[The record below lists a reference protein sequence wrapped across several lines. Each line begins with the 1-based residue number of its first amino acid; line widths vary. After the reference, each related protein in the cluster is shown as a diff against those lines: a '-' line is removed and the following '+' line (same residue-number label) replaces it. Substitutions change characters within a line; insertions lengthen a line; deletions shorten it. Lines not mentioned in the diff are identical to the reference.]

1 MRDVLGD
8 SLLRFAGFELDLP
21 RAELRGAD
29 GTPIKL
35 RPKTFELL
43 RLFATSGGRVLS
55 KQELMEAVWPN
66 VHVGEDSLFQ
76 CIRELRAAL
85 GDERRQ
91 LIKLASGGGY
101 LLATEVVAEP
111 AADPAP
117 AERTATD
124 PTGEVAPLPPAEVA
138 AARPQR
144 AWFGL
149 SRQATVAGVAGL
161 FVMGLAVAAPVLKP
175 DLLFRRTPP
184 RLAVMPIVDDSKDA
198 RGAALA
204 AEVTARL
211 TDGFARIQNI
221 SVVAPRMAAKGG
233 DKGGDSTAAPA
244 ASSDYELRGE
254 LERSDKSWTLRA
266 RIIKAATAEV
276 QSVVAASVAADE
288 ADAQL
293 AQSRLVAGVGHGLA
307 RRLNEIL
314 EARTPRVPA
323 AGSSAGGD
331 KVAVEQA
338 LASINQTTR
347 ERFGAAQ
354 AMLQKAL
361 SDDPDNLDVAV
372 ALASLQM
379 RGIQMVWFSPEEAVA
394 VEARANATLE
404 QALRSKPNSIPVLE
418 AYCRFLS
425 ATNHFVESLVTCA
438 KALSFDPW
446 NGSALYLIGLGQ
458 VYLGRF
464 DDALATFQQADRYD
478 TPAASRWTW
487 LLGAGMTYALMERF
501 EEALPWLQRSIAV
514 TPGTGRSH
522 FLLAAAYQRSG
533 RLEEAK
539 AAIAEG
545 LRLRP
550 GTTRRSV
557 WPPMKNASPV
567 CIAAWERVV
576 QAEVDAGLPEQ

>member
-1 MRDVLGD
+1 MGD
-8 SLLRFAGFELDLP
+8 QLLRFAGFELDQQ
-21 RAELRGAD
+21 RAELRSAD
-29 GTPIKL
+29 GVAIKL
-35 RPKTFELL
+35 RPKTFEML

-76 CIRELRAAL
+76 CIRELRTAL

-101 LLATEVVAEP
+101 LLATEVVAAP
-111 AADPAP
+111 AVTAP
-117 AERTATD
+117 AEAPRPALTV
-124 PTGEVAPLPPAEVA
+124 EVETELPAEA
-138 AARPQR
+138 AAAAVRSQR
-144 AWFGL
+144 TVFGL
-149 SRQATVAGVAGL
+149 SRQAMVAAVAALGVI
-161 FVMGLAVAAPVLKP
+161 VMGLAVAAPVLKP
-175 DLLFRRTPP
+175 DLLFKRTPA
-184 RLAVMPIVDDSKDA
+184 RIAVMPIVDASNDS
-198 RGAALA
+198 RGAAMA
-204 AEVTARL
+204 AEVTGRL
-211 TDGFARIQNI
+211 TDGFAKIQNI
-221 SVVAPRMAAKGG
+221 SVVAPRLAAAAGG
-233 DKGGDSTAAPA
+233 ESTAPA

-254 LERSDKSWTLRA
+254 LQLADQSWTLRT
-266 RIIKAATAEV
+266 RIIKAGTGEV
-276 QSVVAASVAADE
+276 QSVAAVSINADE
-288 ADAQL
+288 ADAPL
-293 AQSRLVAGVGHGLA
+293 AQARLAAGVGHVLA

-314 EARTPRVPA
+314 EPSTSSSARRR
-323 AGSSAGGD
+323 SSAGGD

-354 AMLQKAL
+354 VMLQKAL
-361 SDDPDNLDVAV
+361 ADDPDNLDVAV

-379 RGIQMVWFSPEEAVA
+379 RGIQMVWFSSEEAAA
-394 VEARANATLE
+394 VEARAIATLE
-404 QALRSKPNSIPVLE
+404 QALRSKPNSIAVLE

-438 KALSFDPW
+438 RALSFDPW

-458 VYLGRF
+458 IYLGRF

-478 TPAASRWTW
+478 TPPASRWTW
-487 LLGAGMTYALMERF
+487 LLGAGMTYVLMGRY
-501 EEALPWLQRSIAV
+501 EEALPWLQRSIAI

-522 FLLAAAYQRSG
+522 FMLAAAYQRSG
-533 RLEEAK
+533 RFEEAR

-550 GTTRRSV
+550 GTTRLSV

>member
-1 MRDVLGD
+1 VLGD
-8 SLLRFAGFELDLP
+8 SLLRFAGFELDQR

-29 GTPIKL
+29 GTPIRL
-35 RPKTFELL
+35 RPKTFEML
-43 RLFATSGGRVLS
+43 RLFATSGGRVLT

-101 LLATEVVAEP
+101 LLATEVVAASAAAP
-111 AADPAP
+111 AQAEGSRSDPA
-117 AERTATD
+117 
-124 PTGEVAPLPPAEVA
+124 GEVAPRLPAEA
-138 AARPQR
+138 AMPVRPR
-144 AWFGL
+144 RVPFGL
-149 SRQATVAGVAGL
+149 SRKAMVAAVVGLGVIII
-161 FVMGLAVAAPVLKP
+161 GLAVAAPVMKP
-175 DLLFRRTPP
+175 DLLFSRTMP
-184 RLAVMPIVDDSKDA
+184 RLAVIPIVDESNDP
-198 RGAALA
+198 RGAAMA

-211 TDGFARIQNI
+211 TDGFAGIQNI
-221 SVVAPRMAAKGG
+221 SAVAPRLAA
-233 DKGGDSTAAPA
+233 KGGDSTAASA

-254 LERSDKSWTLRA
+254 LQLSGQSWTLRA
-266 RIIKAATAEV
+266 RVIKAVTGEV
-276 QSVVAASVAADE
+276 QSVVAASVSADE

-293 AQSRLVAGVGHGLA
+293 AQSRLVAGAGHVLA

-314 EARTPRVPA
+314 EPSAAPSRARK
-323 AGSSAGGD
+323 SSAGGD

-354 AMLQKAL
+354 AILQKAL
-361 SDDPDNLDVAV
+361 TGDPDNLDIAV

-404 QALRSKPNSIPVLE
+404 RALRSKPNSIPVLE

-425 ATNHFVESLVTCA
+425 ATNHFIESLVTCA

-446 NGSALYLIGLGQ
+446 NGAALYLIGLGQ
-458 VYLGRF
+458 IYLGRF
-464 DDALATFQQADRYD
+464 DDALATFRQADRYD
-478 TPAASRWTW
+478 TPPASRWTW
-487 LLGAGMTYALMERF
+487 LLGAGMANVLMGRD
-501 EEALPWLQRSIAV
+501 EEALPWLQRSIGI

-533 RLEEAK
+533 RFEEAR

-545 LRLRP
+545 LKLRP
-550 GTTRRSV
+550 GTTRLNVS
-557 WPPMKNASPV
+557 PPMKNASPV

>member
-1 MRDVLGD
+1 MGD
-8 SLLRFAGFELDLP
+8 SLLRFAGFELDQQ

-29 GTPIKL
+29 GAPIKL
-35 RPKTFELL
+35 RPKTFEML

-76 CIRELRAAL
+76 CIRELRTAL

-101 LLATEVVAEP
+101 LLATEVVAAP
-111 AADPAP
+111 AADPAQAKGTRP
-117 AERTATD
+117 H
-124 PTGEVAPLPPAEVA
+124 PTGGVVPLPPAEVA
-138 AARPQR
+138 AVRPQR
-144 AWFGL
+144 AMFGL
-149 SRQATVAGVAGL
+149 SRKATVAAVAGL
-161 FVMGLAVAAPVLKP
+161 FVIVMGLAVAAPVLKP
-175 DLLFRRTPP
+175 DLLFKRTPP
-184 RLAVMPIVDDSKDA
+184 RLAVMPIVDESNDA
-198 RGAALA
+198 HGAAMA
-204 AEVTARL
+204 AEVTVRL
-211 TDGFARIQNI
+211 TDGFAKIQNI
-221 SVVAPRMAAKGG
+221 SVVAPRLAAKSG
-233 DKGGDSTAAPA
+233 DGSTTSAP
-244 ASSDYELRGE
+244 SSDYELRGE
-254 LERSDKSWTLRA
+254 LGRRDQSWTLRA
-266 RIIKAATAEV
+266 RIIKAATGEV
-276 QSVVAASVAADE
+276 QSVVATSVGGE
-288 ADAQL
+288 EMDAQL

-314 EARTPRVPA
+314 ESRVPRA
-323 AGSSAGGD
+323 TVAGTSAGGD
-331 KVAVEQA
+331 KVVVEQA

-347 ERFGAAQ
+347 ERFGAAK

-361 SDDPDNLDVAV
+361 SDDPDNLEVAV

-404 QALRSKPNSIPVLE
+404 QALRSKPNSIAVLE

-478 TPAASRWTW
+478 TPQASRWTW
-487 LLGAGMTYALMERF
+487 LLGAGMTYALMGRF
-501 EEALPWLQRSIAV
+501 EEALPWLQRSIAI

-522 FLLAAAYQRSG
+522 FLLGAAYQRTG
-533 RLEEAK
+533 RLEEAR

-545 LRLRP
+545 LKLRP
-550 GTTRRSV
+550 GTTRLNVS
-557 WPPMKNASPV
+557 PPMKNASPV

-576 QAEVDAGLPEQ
+576 EAEVDAGLPEQ

>member
-1 MRDVLGD
+1 
-8 SLLRFAGFELDLP
+8 
-21 RAELRGAD
+21 
-29 GTPIKL
+29 
-35 RPKTFELL
+35 
-43 RLFATSGGRVLS
+43 
-55 KQELMEAVWPN
+55 
-66 VHVGEDSLFQ
+66 
-76 CIRELRAAL
+76 
-85 GDERRQ
+85 
-91 LIKLASGGGY
+91 
-101 LLATEVVAEP
+101 
-111 AADPAP
+111 
-117 AERTATD
+117 
-124 PTGEVAPLPPAEVA
+124 
-138 AARPQR
+138 
-144 AWFGL
+144 
-149 SRQATVAGVAGL
+149 
-161 FVMGLAVAAPVLKP
+161 
-175 DLLFRRTPP
+175 
-184 RLAVMPIVDDSKDA
+184 MPIVDESNDA
-198 RGAALA
+198 RGAAMA

-211 TDGFARIQNI
+211 TDGFAKVQNI
-221 SVVAPRMAAKGG
+221 SVVAPRLAAKGG
-233 DKGGDSTAAPA
+233 DGSAASAP
-244 ASSDYELRGE
+244 SSDYELRGE
-254 LERSDKSWTLRA
+254 LERRDQSWTLRA
-266 RIIKAATAEV
+266 RIIKAATGEV

-314 EARTPRVPA
+314 ESRVPRA
-323 AGSSAGGD
+323 PVAGASAGGD

-361 SDDPDNLDVAV
+361 GDDPDNLEVAV

-394 VEARANATLE
+394 IEARANATLE
-404 QALRSKPNSIPVLE
+404 QALRSKPNSIAVLE

-464 DDALATFQQADRYD
+464 DDALATFLQADRYD
-478 TPAASRWTW
+478 TPQASRWTW
-487 LLGAGMTYALMERF
+487 LLGAGMTYALMGRF
-501 EEALPWLQRSIAV
+501 EEALPWLQRSIAI

-522 FLLAAAYQRSG
+522 FLLGAAYQRTG
-533 RLEEAK
+533 RLEEAR

-550 GTTRRSV
+550 GTTRLNVS
-557 WPPMKNASPV
+557 PPMKNASPV
-567 CIAAWERVV
+567 CIEAWERVV

>member
-1 MRDVLGD
+1 MLGVN
-8 SLLRFAGFELDLP
+8 LLRFVGFELDLP

-29 GTPIKL
+29 GMPIKL
-35 RPKTFELL
+35 RPKTFDML

-76 CIRELRAAL
+76 CIRELRTAL

-101 LLATEVVAEP
+101 LLATEVETAPESTPVQAVETRP
-111 AADPAP
+111 DPDD
-117 AERTATD
+117 EI
-124 PTGEVAPLPPAEVA
+124 APLLPVEVA
-138 AARPQR
+138 AVRPQR
-144 AWFGL
+144 VWFGL
-149 SRQATVAGVAGL
+149 SRQATVAAVAGL
-161 FVMGLAVAAPVLKP
+161 GVILMGLAMAAPVLKP
-175 DLLFRRTPP
+175 DLLFKRTPP
-184 RLAVMPIVDDSKDA
+184 RIAVMPIVDASNDS
-198 RGAALA
+198 RGMAIA
-204 AEVTARL
+204 AEVTGRL
-211 TDGFARIQNI
+211 TDGFAKIQNI
-221 SVVAPRMAAKGG
+221 RVVAPRLAVAGSE
-233 DKGGDSTAAPA
+233 STAPA

-254 LERSDKSWTLRA
+254 LQLGDQSWTLRA
-266 RIIKAATAEV
+266 RIIKAGTGEV
-276 QSVVAASVAADE
+276 QSVAAASISADE

-293 AQSRLVAGVGHGLA
+293 VQARLAAGVGHVLA
-307 RRLNEIL
+307 RRLNDIL
-314 EARTPRVPA
+314 EPSTS
-323 AGSSAGGD
+323 SSARRKSSIGGD

-361 SDDPDNLDVAV
+361 SDDPDNLDIAV
-372 ALASLQM
+372 ALASIQM
-379 RGIQMVWFSPEEAVA
+379 RGIQMVWFTPEEAA
-394 VEARANATLE
+394 IVEAKANATLE
-404 QALRSKPNSIPVLE
+404 QALRSKPNSIPALE

-458 VYLGRF
+458 IYLGRF

-487 LLGAGMTYALMERF
+487 LLGAGMAYALMGRY
-501 EEALPWLQRSIAV
+501 EEALPWLQRSIAI

-522 FLLAAAYQRSG
+522 FLLAAAYQRLG
-533 RLEEAK
+533 RREEAN
-539 AAIAEG
+539 AAMLEG

-550 GTTRRSV
+550 GTTSLNV
-557 WPPMKNASPV
+557 SPPMKNASPV
-567 CIAAWERVV
+567 CLAAWERVV
-576 QAEVDAGLPEQ
+576 QAEVDAGLPER

>member
-1 MRDVLGD
+1 MGDALGD
-8 SLLRFAGFELDLP
+8 HLLRFAGFELDP
-21 RAELRGAD
+21 QRAELRGAD
-29 GTPIKL
+29 GASIKL
-35 RPKTFELL
+35 RPKTFEML
-43 RLFATSGGRVLS
+43 RFFAASGGRVLT

-76 CIRELRAAL
+76 CIRELRTAL

-101 LLATEVVAEP
+101 LLATEVTAQSEAPPLAQAVEAAP
-111 AADPAP
+111 AA
-117 AERTATD
+117 
-124 PTGEVAPLPPAEVA
+124 PTEGVSLQARSQRFIFGFSRRAMA
-138 AARPQR
+138 AA
-144 AWFGL
+144 
-149 SRQATVAGVAGL
+149 VAGL
-161 FVMGLAVAAPVLKP
+161 GVIVISLAVAAPVLKP
-175 DLLFRRTPP
+175 DLLFTRTPP
-184 RLAVMPIVDDSKDA
+184 RLVVMPIVDASNDP
-198 RGAALA
+198 RGAVMAE
-204 AEVTARL
+204 EVTGRL
-211 TDGFARIQNI
+211 TDGFAKIQNI
-221 SVVAPRMAAKGG
+221 SVVAPR
-233 DKGGDSTAAPA
+233 SPA
-244 ASSDYELRGE
+244 LASVERTSSPATSPDYEIRGE
-254 LERSDKSWTLRA
+254 LQHSDQSWTLRA
-266 RIIKAATAEV
+266 RIIKAGTGEV
-276 QSVVAASVAADE
+276 QSVVAASVNADE

-293 AQSRLVAGVGHGLA
+293 AQSRLVAGVGHVLA

-314 EARTPRVPA
+314 EPSKSSSASRT
-323 AGSSAGGD
+323 SSAGGD

-361 SDDPDNLDVAV
+361 IDDPDNLDIAV

-379 RGIQMVWFSPEEAVA
+379 RGIQMVWFSPEEAVT

-418 AYCRFLS
+418 ATCRFLS

-458 VYLGRF
+458 IYLGRF
-464 DDALATFQQADRYD
+464 DDALATFRQADRYD
-478 TPAASRWTW
+478 TPPASRWTW
-487 LLGAGMTYALMERF
+487 LLGAGFANVLMGRD
-501 EEALPWLQRSIAV
+501 EEALPWLQRSIAI
-514 TPGTGRSH
+514 TPATGRSH
-522 FLLAAAYQRSG
+522 LLLAAAYQRSG
-533 RLEEAK
+533 HLEEAR

-550 GTTRRSV
+550 GTTRLNVSS
-557 WPPMKNASPV
+557 PMKNASPV

-576 QAEVDAGLPEQ
+576 QAEVDAGLPER

>member
-1 MRDVLGD
+1 M
-8 SLLRFAGFELDLP
+8 LRFAGFELDQQ

-29 GTPIKL
+29 GAPIKL
-35 RPKTFELL
+35 RPKTFEML

-55 KQELMEAVWPN
+55 KQALMEAVWPN

-76 CIRELRAAL
+76 CIRELRTAL

-101 LLATEVVAEP
+101 SLTANVVTEPEVSAALAEMVAAVVAGP
-111 AADPAP
+111 AVPAEDKAAP
-117 AERTATD
+117 AQALTPRSVFNLR
-124 PTGEVAPLPPAEVA
+124 GPAVIGGVA
-138 AARPQR
+138 AFCA
-144 AWFGL
+144 
-149 SRQATVAGVAGL
+149 VII
-161 FVMGLAVAAPVLKP
+161 GLAVAAPVLRP
-175 DLLFRRTPP
+175 DFLFKRVPP
-184 RLAVMPIVDDSKDA
+184 RIAVMAIVNESNDP
-198 RGAALA
+198 RGAAVA
-204 AEVTARL
+204 AEVTGRL

-221 SVVAPRMAAKGG
+221 SVVAPRA
-233 DKGGDSTAAPA
+233 TAGVESVALPV
-244 ASSDYELRGE
+244 ASPDYEIRGE
-254 LERSDKSWTLRA
+254 LQRGDQAWTLRA
-266 RIIKAATAEV
+266 RIIGTGSGEV
-276 QSVVAASVAADE
+276 QSVATASVGADE
-288 ADAQL
+288 VAELQ
-293 AQSRLVAGVGHGLA
+293 QSRLVAGVGHVLA
-307 RRLNEIL
+307 RRLNELL
-314 EARTPRVPA
+314 EPSASPSASRA
-323 AGSSAGGD
+323 SSAGGD

-354 AMLQKAL
+354 TMLQKAL
-361 SDDPDNLDVAV
+361 DDDPDNVDLAV
-372 ALASLQM
+372 ALSSLQM
-379 RGIQMVWFSPEEAVA
+379 RGIQMVWFSPEEAAA

-404 QALRSKPNSIPVLE
+404 QALRLKPNSIPVLE

-458 VYLGRF
+458 IYLGRF
-464 DDALATFQQADRYD
+464 DDALATFQQADHYD

-487 LLGAGMTYALMERF
+487 LLGAGLAYALMERF
-501 EEALPWLQRSIAV
+501 EEAVPWLQRSIAI

-533 RLEEAK
+533 RREEAS

-550 GTTRRSV
+550 GSTRLNVS
-557 WPPMKNASPV
+557 PPMKNASPV

>member
-1 MRDVLGD
+1 MRDALGD
-8 SLLRFAGFELDLP
+8 QLLRFAGFELDP
-21 RAELRGAD
+21 QRAELRGAD

-35 RPKTFELL
+35 RPKTFEML
-43 RLFATSGGRVLS
+43 RLFVTSGGRVLN

-76 CIRELRAAL
+76 CIRELRTAL

-101 LLATEVVAEP
+101 LLATEVVAAP
-111 AADPAP
+111 AAAP
-117 AERTATD
+117 VQAEGSR
-124 PTGEVAPLPPAEVA
+124 PVAPGLQAEVA
-138 AARPQR
+138 AMPVRPR
-144 AWFGL
+144 RTMFGL
-149 SRQATVAGVAGL
+149 SRQATVAAVVGL
-161 FVMGLAVAAPVLKP
+161 CVIVIGLAVAAPVLKP
-175 DLLFRRTPP
+175 DLLFSRTMP
-184 RLAVMPIVDDSKDA
+184 RLAVLPIVDDSNDP
-198 RGAALA
+198 RGAAMT
-204 AEVTARL
+204 AELTGRL
-211 TDGFARIQNI
+211 TDGFAKIQNI
-221 SVVAPRMAAKGG
+221 SVIAPRSAAVAGG
-233 DKGGDSTAAPA
+233 VSTAAPA

-254 LERSDKSWTLRA
+254 LQHGDRSWMLRA
-266 RIIKAATAEV
+266 RIIKSGTGEV
-276 QSVVAASVAADE
+276 QSVVAASVNADE

-293 AQSRLVAGVGHGLA
+293 AQSRLVAGVGHVLA

-314 EARTPRVPA
+314 EPSTSSSAL
-323 AGSSAGGD
+323 GKSSAGGD

-347 ERFGAAQ
+347 ERFGDAQ

-361 SDDPDNLDVAV
+361 AEEPDNLDIAV

-379 RGIQMVWFSPEEAVA
+379 RGIQMVWFSPEEAIA

-404 QALRSKPNSIPVLE
+404 QALRAKPNSIPVLE

-446 NGSALYLIGLGQ
+446 NGASLYLIGLGQ
-458 VYLGRF
+458 IYLGRF
-464 DDALATFQQADRYD
+464 DDALATFRQADRYD
-478 TPAASRWTW
+478 TPPASRWTW
-487 LLGAGMTYALMERF
+487 LLGAGLANVLMERY
-501 EEALPWLQRSIAV
+501 EEALPWLQRSIAI
-514 TPGTGRSH
+514 TPATGRSH
-522 FLLAAAYQRSG
+522 LLLAAAYQRSG

-539 AAIAEG
+539 AAVAEG

-550 GTTRRSV
+550 GTTRLSV
-557 WPPMKNASPV
+557 SPSMKNASPV

>member
-1 MRDVLGD
+1 M
-8 SLLRFAGFELDLP
+8 LRFAGFELDQQ
-21 RAELRGAD
+21 RAELRGVD
-29 GTPIKL
+29 GVAIKL
-35 RPKTFELL
+35 RPKTFEML
-43 RLFATSGGRVLS
+43 RVFATSGGRVLS

-66 VHVGEDSLFQ
+66 VHVGEDNLFQ
-76 CIRELRAAL
+76 CIRELRTAL

-101 LLATEVVAEP
+101 LLTAEVEAEP
-111 AADPAP
+111 EVTAEAEAPTTAP
-117 AERTATD
+117 A
-124 PTGEVAPLPPAEVA
+124 GEDAPLPPAEVA
-138 AARPQR
+138 AAPVRPPR
-144 AWFGL
+144 ATFGL
-149 SRQATVAGVAGL
+149 SRQATVAAVAGL
-161 FVMGLAVAAPVLKP
+161 CVIVVGLAVAAPVLKP
-175 DLLFRRTPP
+175 DLLFKRPPP
-184 RLAVMPIVDDSKDA
+184 RLAVMPIADDGNDP
-198 RGAALA
+198 RGAAMA
-204 AEVTARL
+204 AEVTACL
-211 TDGFARIQNI
+211 TDGFAKVQNI
-221 SVVAPRMAAKGG
+221 SVVAPRSAVSGG
-233 DKGGDSTAAPA
+233 ESTAASA

-254 LERSDKSWTLRA
+254 LERGDQFWTLRA
-266 RIIKAATAEV
+266 RIIKATTGEV

-293 AQSRLVAGVGHGLA
+293 AQSRLVAGVGHVLA

-314 EARTPRVPA
+314 ESRPSTSRKI
-323 AGSSAGGD
+323 SAGGD

-354 AMLQKAL
+354 TMLQKAL
-361 SDDPDNLDVAV
+361 ADDPDNLDVAV

-379 RGIQMVWFSPEEAVA
+379 RGIQMVWFGPDEAVA

-404 QALRSKPNSIPVLE
+404 QALRSRPNSIPVLE

-458 VYLGRF
+458 IYLGRF
-464 DDALATFQQADRYD
+464 DDALATFLQADRYD
-478 TPAASRWTW
+478 TPPASRWTW
-487 LLGAGMTYALMERF
+487 LLGAGMANVLMGRD
-501 EEALPWLQRSIAV
+501 EEALPWLQRSIAI
-514 TPGTGRSH
+514 TPATGRSH
-522 FLLAAAYQRSG
+522 FMLAAAYQRSG
-533 RLEEAK
+533 RFEEAR
-539 AAIAEG
+539 AAITEG

-550 GTTRRSV
+550 GTTKLNVS
-557 WPPMKNASPV
+557 PPMKNASPV

>member
-1 MRDVLGD
+1 M
-8 SLLRFAGFELDLP
+8 LRFAGFELDQQ
-21 RAELRGAD
+21 RAELRGSNGVA
-29 GTPIKL
+29 IKL
-35 RPKTFELL
+35 RPKTFEML

-101 LLATEVVAEP
+101 LLATEVVDAPEETAQAEVP
-111 AADPAP
+111 PSA
-117 AERTATD
+117 ATD
-124 PTGEVAPLPPAEVA
+124 EIGPRPVALVA
-138 AARPQR
+138 AQTVRPQR
-144 AWFGL
+144 AIFGL
-149 SRQATVAGVAGL
+149 SRRALVAAVAGL
-161 FVMGLAVAAPVLKP
+161 GVIVMGLAVAAPVLKP

-184 RLAVMPIVDDSKDA
+184 RIAVMPIVDASNDS
-198 RGAALA
+198 RGAAMA
-204 AEVTARL
+204 AEVTGRL

-221 SVVAPRMAAKGG
+221 SVVAPRLAVVAGG
-233 DKGGDSTAAPA
+233 ESAAAPA
-244 ASSDYELRGE
+244 TSSDYELRGE
-254 LERSDKSWTLRA
+254 LQLADQSWTLRA
-266 RIIKAATAEV
+266 RIIKTGSGEV
-276 QSVVAASVAADE
+276 QSVAAASINAE
-288 ADAQL
+288 AVDAQL
-293 AQSRLVAGVGHGLA
+293 AQARLAAGVGHVLA

-314 EARTPRVPA
+314 EPRASSARRT
-323 AGSSAGGD
+323 SSAGGD

-354 AMLQKAL
+354 SMLQRAL
-361 SDDPDNLDVAV
+361 TDDPDNLDIAV

-379 RGIQMVWFSPEEAVA
+379 RGIQMVWFSPEEAVT

-404 QALRSKPNSIPVLE
+404 QALRSKPNSIAVLE
-418 AYCRFLS
+418 AHCRFLS

-446 NGSALYLIGLGQ
+446 DGAALYLIGIGQ
-458 VYLGRF
+458 IYLGRF

-478 TPAASRWTW
+478 TPPASRWTW
-487 LLGAGMTYALMERF
+487 LLGAGMANVLMGRD
-501 EEALPWLQRSIAV
+501 EEALPWLQRSIAI
-514 TPGTGRSH
+514 TPASGRSH
-522 FLLAAAYQRSG
+522 LMLAAAYQRLG
-533 RLEEAK
+533 RFEEAK

-550 GTTRRSV
+550 GTNRQSV
-557 WPPMKNASPV
+557 WPPMKNASPI